1 MERRTFFS
9 AVALFACALL
19 PTAGAAADTFPDR
32 PIRLIVPYAPGGAMD
47 GTARL
52 LATQLQES
60 MKQTVVV
67 ENKPGASGMIG
78 VDFMRRSEPDGYT
91 ILIDTMAIGV
101 NPTLNNAKYDPI
113 ADFTP
118 ISQVMAMPYAL
129 AVNANSGMKTLGDL
143 LAKLKANPGKLNSA
157 TSGTGSQLAT
167 VAFRTESGTK
177 FEIIPYPGG
186 GPGLLS
192 VMAGDCEMV
201 IMDMANIAPFITSGK
216 LTGLVVSMPNRSEI
230 TPNVPSAPEAGLPGF
245 EVSAWFGIFG
255 PKGIPQD
262 RLEYLNAEIRKA
274 LKTPA
279 MVKFFKSNGSV
290 PSTMDTTQFA
300 AFYRK
305 EVERWRAVI
314 LANGLQAKN

>member
-1 MERRTFFS
+1 MERRTLLGALAILACTLAPVA
-9 AVALFACALL
+9 AVQAQS
-19 PTAGAAADTFPDR
+19 FPER

-52 LATQLQES
+52 LAQQLQES
-60 MKQTVVV
+60 LKQTVLV

-129 AVNANSGMKTLGDL
+129 AVNPNSGIKTLGDL
-143 LAKLKANPGKLNSA
+143 VAKLKANPGKLNSA

-167 VAFRTESGTK
+167 VAFRKESGTK

-186 GPGLLS
+186 GPGILS

-216 LTGLVVSMPNRSEI
+216 LTGLVVSTPGRSEV
-230 TPNVPSAPEAGLPGF
+230 TPDVPSAPEVGLPGF

-255 PKGIPQD
+255 PKGIPAD
-262 RLEYLNAEIRKA
+262 RVTFLNAEIRKA
-274 LKTPA
+274 LRTDA
-279 MVKFFKSNGSV
+279 MVKFFRSTGSI
-290 PSTMDTTQFA
+290 PSTMDAPQFA

-305 EVERWRAVI
+305 EVDRWRAVI
-314 LANGLQAKN
+314 LENGLQAKQ